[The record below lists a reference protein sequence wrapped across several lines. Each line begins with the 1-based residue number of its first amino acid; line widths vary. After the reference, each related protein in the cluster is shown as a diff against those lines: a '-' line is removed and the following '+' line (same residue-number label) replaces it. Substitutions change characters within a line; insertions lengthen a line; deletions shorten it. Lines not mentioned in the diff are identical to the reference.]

1 MSGGSTPQLPMER
14 GWSAATSYVD
24 ISRDQI
30 YWSTV
35 TLAMST
41 VEALPYKN
49 KSYSNYCWRWS
60 SVRNRC
66 LHYVQLHHK
75 LTIALLHIFNLQI
88 IANNSKERETSKW
101 SCGGAAVPAQR
112 YSSRLWPGHYKLQTL
127 LSASGHTA
135 TAASSCSVP
144 GPVCRPA
151 GTRPRTLRYIAN
163 LVQPPVSSHI
173 NTHQPNVNKPDL

>member
-30 YWSTV
+30 YWPTV
-35 TLAMST
+35 TLAMSRPCPIKINHIQIIA
-41 VEALPYKN
+41 EGE
-49 KSYSNYCWRWS
+49 
-60 SVRNRC
+60 VRNRC

-151 GTRPRTLRYIAN
+151 GTRVCTLRYIAN

-173 NTHQPNVNKPDL
+173 NTHQPNVNEPDL